1 MTELVTNLH
10 IHTVYSDGTGTH
22 QEIAAAALQAGLDV
36 VIITDHD
43 ILVQGLEGYHH
54 NDTHRLLMLVGEE
67 IHDPVRDPQ
76 KNHLLVLGVPRE
88 MVTYAP
94 DPQNLIDQVYKAA
107 GLSFIAHPVDPE
119 LKLFGEGDYS
129 WVSWD
134 VRGFTGIEL
143 WNGFSELKS
152 VITSQ
157 LNGVFYA
164 FFPQYIARGPLP
176 ATLKLW
182 DDLLKKGQK
191 VVAVGGADAHA
202 LRKSMGP
209 VHKTVFPYAFHFRAV
224 NTHLLTDHEL
234 TGNLAEDKAMIYDA
248 LRQGHAFIGYD
259 LPAPTRGFRFN
270 AQGLDATASIGDEI
284 RVGNGVTLQ
293 IRLPQKAE
301 CRLVCNGRLIR
312 TWTDREVCAH
322 TAVEP
327 GAYRVECYLDFLG
340 QRRGWIFSNPIYVLP
355 NR

>member
-1 MTELVTNLH
+1 
-10 IHTVYSDGTGTH
+10 
-22 QEIAAAALQAGLDV
+22 
-36 VIITDHD
+36 
-43 ILVQGLEGYHH
+43 
-54 NDTHRLLMLVGEE
+54 
-67 IHDPVRDPQ
+67 
-76 KNHLLVLGVPRE
+76 
-88 MVTYAP
+88 
-94 DPQNLIDQVYKAA
+94 
-107 GLSFIAHPVDPE
+107 
-119 LKLFGEGDYS
+119 
-129 WVSWD
+129 
-134 VRGFTGIEL
+134 
-143 WNGFSELKS
+143 
-152 VITSQ
+152 
-157 LNGVFYA
+157 
-164 FFPQYIARGPLP
+164 
-176 ATLKLW
+176 
-182 DDLLKKGQK
+182 
-191 VVAVGGADAHA
+191 
-202 LRKSMGP
+202 
-209 VHKTVFPYAFHFRAV
+209 V

-301 CRLVCNGRLIR
+301 CRLVCNGRQIR

-327 GAYRVECYLDFLG
+327 GAYRVECYLDFLC